1 MLKIQ
6 KFVFNPLWENTYLI
20 WDEESK
26 NAAIIDP
33 GCYDDNECSELK
45 RFIENSKM
53 SLLYIIN
60 THCHIDH
67 ICGNAFVKNTFG
79 CKLIVPEKDL
89 FLFDLMEEQAN
100 MYNVKIIP
108 SPKPDSFIADNDEI
122 KLGSSSGKFIF
133 TPGHTP
139 GEYCLYFE
147 KDKVCFTGDVL
158 FKESIGRTDLW
169 DGNYDELMDSIRSK
183 LLVLPDDV
191 TIYPGHESFSTIGY
205 ERKKNL
211 FLNGISDL

>member
-6 KFVFNPLWENTYLI
+6 KFVFNPFSENTYLT

-26 NAAIIDP
+26 DAAIIDP

-45 RFIENSKM
+45 NFVENAKM
-53 SLLYIIN
+53 NLLYIIN

-79 CKLIVPEKDL
+79 SKLYVPEKDL
-89 FLFDLMEEQAN
+89 FLFHLMEEQAN
-100 MYNVKIIP
+100 MFNVKINP
-108 SPKPDSFIADNDEI
+108 SPEPDFLIVDGGEI
-122 KLGSSSGKFIF
+122 KLGLSPGKFIF
-133 TPGHTP
+133 TPGHSP
-139 GEYCLYFE
+139 GEFCLYFE
-147 KDKVCFTGDVL
+147 QEKICFTGDVL
-158 FKESIGRTDLW
+158 FKKSIGRTDLW
-169 DGNYDELMDSIRSK
+169 DGNYDELMNSLMKK

-205 ERKKNL
+205 ERKNNP
-211 FLNGISDL
+211 FLNGI